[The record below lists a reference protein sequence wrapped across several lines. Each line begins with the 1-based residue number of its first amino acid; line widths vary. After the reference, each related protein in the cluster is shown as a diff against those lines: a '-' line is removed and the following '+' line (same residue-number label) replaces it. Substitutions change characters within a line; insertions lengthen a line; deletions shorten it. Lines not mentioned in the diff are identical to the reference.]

1 MQETVQKI
9 KKSQATA
16 HGMEHWLKQRVTA
29 VANVFLVPWF
39 AVCLVLIGTG
49 YYTSLSD
56 MLKQPINGVVLILLF
71 INVFTHG
78 TLGIR
83 VVIEDYVHGKPM
95 RYILIIGTYF
105 ASVFA
110 TMAAIFAILNIYFNF
125 NI

>member
-1 MQETVQKI
+1 MRETVQKI

-29 VANVFLVPWF
+29 IANAFLMPWF
-39 AVCLVLIGTG
+39 VVCVVLIGTG
-49 YYTSLSD
+49 YYAGIAD
-56 MLKQPINGVVLILLF
+56 MLKQPANAIVLILLF
-71 INVFTHG
+71 VNVFTHG

-105 ASVFA
+105 LSVFA
-110 TMAAIFAILNIYFNF
+110 MTAAIFAILNIYFNF
-125 NI
+125 NV